1 VASGDAQEVRVELF
15 PDAPPPSGLAV
26 VGCDPA
32 FGIVADELRR
42 ERGIE
47 VSWSQRG
54 SRAALVA
61 LARGEAHM
69 AGVHLLDLPSG
80 RWNEASVRELVPFSC
95 TRVTFAAWEQGLLV
109 RPDARRRIGGIGDLA
124 EGRARLLNREPG
136 SGSRALL
143 DDVLAEAG
151 VEPATVEG
159 YGTTARSHLSV
170 ADGIAAGAADA
181 GVAILAAGRARGLEV
196 LPLREEAYELVIP
209 DHFLDLPDVD
219 ALLDALR
226 RPGIR
231 AQVEAL
237 GGYDGAGM
245 GSVAS

>member
-1 VASGDAQEVRVELF
+1 VSSEVRVELF
-15 PDAPPPSGLAV
+15 LDAPPPSGLAV

-54 SRAALVA
+54 SRAALLT
-61 LARGEAHM
+61 LARGEAHL
-69 AGVHLLDLPSG
+69 AGVHLLDRASG
-80 RWNEASVRELVPFSC
+80 QWNGPTVHELVPFPC

-143 DDVLAEAG
+143 DDLLAEAG
-151 VEPATVEG
+151 VVPATVVG
-159 YGTTARSHLSV
+159 YGTAARSHLSV

-181 GVAILAAGRARGLEV
+181 GVAIRAAGRARGLEV
-196 LPLREEAYELVIP
+196 IPLREEAYELIIP
-209 DHFLDLPDVD
+209 DHFLDLPAVG
-219 ALLDALR
+219 ALLDTLR
-226 RPGIR
+226 RPGVR

-237 GGYDGAGM
+237 GGYDGEGM
-245 GSVAS
+245 GTEAS